1 MATGPLVLAGSKF
14 EFQTRQMPLMLN
26 FCFRKFMH
34 NRPPVDVKMKIKKL
48 LSPYIIH
55 LFADLLMIV
64 RHDRLQS

>member
-34 NRPPVDVKMKIKKL
+34 NRPPVDVKMKIKTKNINIDGTSSNISNNL
-48 LSPYIIH
+48 
-55 LFADLLMIV
+55 D
-64 RHDRLQS
+64 